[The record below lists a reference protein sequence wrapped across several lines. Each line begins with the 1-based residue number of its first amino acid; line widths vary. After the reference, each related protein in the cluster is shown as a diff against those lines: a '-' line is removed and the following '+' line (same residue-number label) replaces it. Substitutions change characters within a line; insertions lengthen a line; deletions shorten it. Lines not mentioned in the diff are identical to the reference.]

1 MDRFEIPLDIEDV
14 KIERVE
20 FTKNNEIIITVT
32 STLEGTD
39 CHRCG
44 KKITAAY
51 GYGREITLRHLSIL
65 GKPTYIRIKPKRYQ
79 CPNCGDHPTTTQK
92 VSWYEARS
100 PHTKAYET
108 HVLLSLVNSTVA
120 DVSIKEGLGYEA
132 HPITHNSVSY
142 WFL

>member
-20 FTKNNEIIITVT
+20 FTQDNEIIITVT
-32 STLEGTD
+32 STLEGTN

-44 KKITAAY
+44 KNITAAY

-65 GKPTYIRIKPKRYQ
+65 GKPTYLRIKPKRYP
-79 CPNCGDHPTTTQK
+79 CCYYGDHPTTTQTL
-92 VSWYEARS
+92 SWDEARS

-108 HVLLSLVNSTVA
+108 H
-120 DVSIKEGLGYEA
+120 I
-132 HPITHNSVSY
+132 
-142 WFL
+142 